1 MKNMDAEKMYVAALF
16 SCGSPITMS
25 TKTPATIAT
34 VNQTIIPTSFMYF
47 DICPRQRREMAPREP
62 HVATIAPASAE
73 LKPICSCANCIP
85 SVSNDAM
92 LPLVVALIA
101 MQPNMQA
108 SYVVKPNIVFDSA
121 SSSIAARFLDFWIPG
136 FLAGDVRCLSL
147 KNLKSMKIMIRTRIV
162 MKYAGAVYSF
172 RTKYLVSTD
181 KLPFWKIAR
190 NMDPMKGVT
199 VKPAYSTAVIHAI

>member
-1 MKNMDAEKMYVAALF
+1 MDAEKMYVAALF

-34 VNQTIIPTSFMYF
+34 VNQMIIPTSFMYF

-108 SYVVKPNIVFDSA
+108 SYVVKPNIVYDSA
-121 SSSIAARFLDFWIPG
+121 SSSIAARFLDS
-136 FLAGDVRCLSL
+136 GDVRCLSL

-172 RTKYLVSTD
+172 RTKY
-181 KLPFWKIAR
+181 
-190 NMDPMKGVT
+190 
-199 VKPAYSTAVIHAI
+199 